1 LILKNQKK
9 FVNLVIPIVQMNLIN
24 AKASLAKR
32 ILNTES
38 KEIIGYITA
47 IFESQPKNWFE
58 ELPENIKA
66 SVEKGLKQSKMKEG
80 RPHAEVMQ
88 KHKKW
93 LNK

>member
-1 LILKNQKK
+1 
-9 FVNLVIPIVQMNLIN
+9 MNLTN

-47 IFESQPKNWFE
+47 IFESQPNNWFE
-58 ELPENIKA
+58 ELPE
-66 SVEKGLKQSKMKEG
+66 SVKVSVAKGLKQSRMGEG
-80 RPHAEVMQ
+80 RPHSEVMQ